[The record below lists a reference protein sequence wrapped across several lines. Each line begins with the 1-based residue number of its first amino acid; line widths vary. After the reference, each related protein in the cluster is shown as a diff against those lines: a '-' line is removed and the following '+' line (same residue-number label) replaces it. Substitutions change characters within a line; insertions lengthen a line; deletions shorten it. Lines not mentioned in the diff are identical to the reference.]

1 MKCHFYWIHQCFWHI
16 VHSFLPL
23 IILSSSTAADAV
35 HRQFCLFLPF
45 FSFFHFPAFISGF
58 CSFRL
63 FLFFFLFFCILAFSA
78 IACFSTGFLDAS
90 SHLYK
95 RVCPSVR
102 PSICPLPLRKNR
114 RGTHLIA
121 RPGLFLPLLVLNFFL
136 DESLHLCKRVC
147 VCVHLSDR
155 LQLRTTA
162 DNGDF
167 SLENDCDQLLI
178 HFGRIILP
186 ARACFLLSFCR
197 ILLSFT
203 VLGHQL
209 QFSAEHLCANEVGV
223 FWNDSLFARL
233 QSQREMA
240 KMKQWSRD
248 V

>member
-1 MKCHFYWIHQCFWHI
+1 MSIPFYLLLFFPRLQQLMPFI
-16 VHSFLPL
+16 
-23 IILSSSTAADAV
+23 AN
-35 HRQFCLFLPF
+35 FCLFLPF

-136 DESLHLCKRVC
+136 DASLHLCKRVC
-147 VCVHLSDR
+147 DFVCASDR
-155 LQLRTTA
+155 PTVR
-162 DNGDF
+162 NSGI
-167 SLENDCDQLLI
+167 SLKKGI
-178 HFGRIILP
+178 
-186 ARACFLLSFCR
+186 
-197 ILLSFT
+197 
-203 VLGHQL
+203 
-209 QFSAEHLCANEVGV
+209 SA
-223 FWNDSLFARL
+223 
-233 QSQREMA
+233 
-240 KMKQWSRD
+240 
-248 V
+248 